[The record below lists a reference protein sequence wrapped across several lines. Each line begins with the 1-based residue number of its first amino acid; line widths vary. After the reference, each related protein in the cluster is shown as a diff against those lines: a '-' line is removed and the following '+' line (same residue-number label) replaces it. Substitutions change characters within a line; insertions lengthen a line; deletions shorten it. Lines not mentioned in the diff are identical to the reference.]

1 MCLGVQ
7 QSLKYVRRSCRAQ
20 RKSPPK
26 ITAVYVLTD
35 WRGMRMDTLPALQL
49 LVKNNP
55 EERTIQFGG
64 TKGQDIRQRN
74 MDMPYDAMDNEGHV
88 ESLPLFANIAKYT
101 VVLQLKLLR
110 LPSS

>member
-1 MCLGVQ
+1 
-7 QSLKYVRRSCRAQ
+7 
-20 RKSPPK
+20 
-26 ITAVYVLTD
+26 
-35 WRGMRMDTLPALQL
+35 MRMDTLPALQL

-64 TKGQDIRQRN
+64 TKGQAIRQRN

-88 ESLPLFANIAKYT
+88 ESLPLFANIDPRTAKYT